1 MLMYHSQYQI
11 PNHLLKEAYYED
23 CIKVEWLGA
32 FLKTHVVPAEGI
44 DGDKVMTEIESWEKV
59 SNTSSEDERHNADE
73 GLEDIYTQ
81 QENIFLSEHRD
92 LHLTK
97 APDWRDV
104 SPTSQGLAS
113 QAGIS

>member
-73 GLEDIYTQ
+73 GLEDIYTYSKRTSFCQ
-81 QENIFLSEHRD
+81 SIEIYISSRYQIGGMYLPPH
-92 LHLTK
+92 K
-97 APDWRDV
+97 A
-104 SPTSQGLAS
+104 
-113 QAGIS
+113 